1 MFVWRCLGLGRS
13 GAPVI
18 AGDSRQSEHSGP
30 ALLLLLPH
38 ADHLLVSLAEH
49 QARPLLSP
57 GQSEGGVPRLGD
69 TLQVQLRGSKR
80 LPSEA
85 PALSWLCSLLGISL
99 RRVGILFPEIFSKLI
114 AE

>member
-1 MFVWRCLGLGRS
+1 MLGRS

-18 AGDSRQSEHSGP
+18 AGDSRQSEQACP
-30 ALLLLLPH
+30 ALLPLLPH
-38 ADHLLVSLAEH
+38 GDHLLVSLAEH

-57 GQSEGGVPRLGD
+57 GQGEGGVPRLED
-69 TLQVQLRGSKR
+69 SLHVQLSISKR

-85 PALSWLCSLLGISL
+85 PAQSWLCSLLGISL